1 MNRSSHPLSHRRLNA
16 LITALITAL
25 MFMPGVAAY
34 AAATPGEQDL
44 TELALPQK
52 HDLFEYQIE
61 GRPDPFSPFIS
72 EQAASNTPRPDEI
85 IDPQERL
92 SGMQLFE
99 PGQLTLVAIVSVN
112 NRPLAMVEDFTGKG
126 YLLEK
131 GVKVGKRGVVK
142 TIEARRIIIEEVALT
157 RTGKKIRSE
166 FVMQLKNEGEQ

>member
-1 MNRSSHPLSHRRLNA
+1 
-16 LITALITAL
+16 
-25 MFMPGVAAY
+25 
-34 AAATPGEQDL
+34 
-44 TELALPQK
+44 
-52 HDLFEYQIE
+52 
-61 GRPDPFSPFIS
+61 
-72 EQAASNTPRPDEI
+72 
-85 IDPQERL
+85 
-92 SGMQLFE
+92 MQLFE